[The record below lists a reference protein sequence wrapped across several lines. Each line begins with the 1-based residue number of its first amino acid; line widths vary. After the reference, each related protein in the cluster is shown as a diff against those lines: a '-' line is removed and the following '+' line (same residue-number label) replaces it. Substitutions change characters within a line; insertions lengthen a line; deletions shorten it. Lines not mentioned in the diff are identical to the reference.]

1 MVSNN
6 VGLAKTLAKINMN
19 FNQKILKTQQEKNS
33 LLCIGLDSDVNRIPE
48 FLKKSKNPQLEFNSL
63 IIQATK
69 DLVCAYKLNLAFY
82 EETGNDGMQAL
93 EKTLE
98 LIPEEVIKIAD
109 GKRGDIGN
117 TAQKQADTLFKHF
130 NFDAA
135 TVNPYMG
142 FDAIEPFI
150 NYSEKGIFI
159 LCITSNPGSED
170 FQHLSFSGKP
180 LFEHVALKAKKW
192 NTKNNIG
199 LVVGA
204 THIGELKKLRTLL
217 PEMPFL
223 IPGIGVQKGDLEKTI
238 KYGCSTDGYN
248 AIINVGRSIIFPTET
263 KNFQENIR
271 KSAEKYSTEINSYR
285 NKYYE

>member
-6 VGLAKTLAKINMN
+6 AGLAKTVAKINMN

-199 LVVGA
+199 LVAGA

-248 AIINVGRSIIFPTET
+248 AIINVGRSIIFPAET

-285 NKYYE
+285 NKYYK